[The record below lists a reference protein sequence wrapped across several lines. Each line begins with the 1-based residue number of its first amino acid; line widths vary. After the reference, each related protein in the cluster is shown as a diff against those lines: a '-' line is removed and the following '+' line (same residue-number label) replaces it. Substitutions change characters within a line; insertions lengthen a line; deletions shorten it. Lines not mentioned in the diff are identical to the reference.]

1 MFIYSSTTCPIIV
14 SQTFKFPRMFT
25 PMVNRHFQTYSIN
38 AGSDEGNGTL
48 NEVAESHG
56 GASQGGV

>member
-1 MFIYSSTTCPIIV
+1 
-14 SQTFKFPRMFT
+14 
-25 PMVNRHFQTYSIN
+25 MVNRHFQTYSIN